1 MKKTKW
7 DIIGKDLDNEIP
19 EYWYDYYLGY
29 WYDGSSSWDYP
40 YWYDDAEYEYKH
52 TPVQK
57 YLNKTTGG
65 RIYLSEFSIGSFI
78 DMNSIYPKSIQR
90 EIKINQ
96 ILGINQWVPTF
107 SDIINK
113 NKDEN

>member
-1 MKKTKW
+1 MKKIKW

-19 EYWYDYYLGY
+19 EYWYEYYFGW
-29 WYDGSSSWDYP
+29 WYDGSSWDYLH
-40 YWYDDAEYEYKH
+40 DDDFEYEYKH

-57 YLNKTTGG
+57 YLNKAGG
-65 RIYLSEFSIGSFI
+65 RIYLSDFSIGSFI

-107 SDIINK
+107 GDIINK
-113 NKDEN
+113 NKDED

>member
-1 MKKTKW
+1 MKKSKW

-19 EYWYDYYLGY
+19 GFWYDHYIGF
-29 WYDGSSSWDYP
+29 WYDGDSSCDYR
-40 YWYDDAEYEYKH
+40 YFYDDTEYEYKH

-57 YLNKTTGG
+57 YLNKIPGG
-65 RIYLSEFSIGSFI
+65 RICLSEFSIGSFI

-96 ILGINQWVPTF
+96 ILGINKWVPTF
-107 SDIINK
+107 GDLMKKSKYDN
-113 NKDEN
+113 